1 MFTEILNI
9 VVLLAKPTVVIV
21 IVQAANCCYC
31 SDPLTPLLTFAP
43 HRQKTLPSKTLPF
56 FIAVASDGRARAV
69 TDSPSTSQDTPPLR

>member
-21 IVQAANCCYC
+21 QTR
-31 SDPLTPLLTFAP
+31 SPLLTFAP

-69 TDSPSTSQDTPPLR
+69 TDSPSTP

>member
-31 SDPLTPLLTFAP
+31 SDPLTVVNVRSASAENT
-43 HRQKTLPSKTLPF
+43 
-56 FIAVASDGRARAV
+56 AVENTAV
-69 TDSPSTSQDTPPLR
+69 FYCRRLQRPCPRGYGQP

>member
-31 SDPLTPLLTFAP
+31 SDPLTVVNVRSASAENTAVEN
-43 HRQKTLPSKTLPF
+43 TAV
-56 FIAVASDGRARAV
+56 FIAVASNGRARAV